1 MPDEVLP
8 QPESVPAESPVQG
21 TGAGASRPGPA
32 EGIASGGDG
41 LRPLGQVGGGG
52 IGPGAPDLPEPSAN
66 PVLPTWTP
74 FPESPVELVLDPEVL
89 ARELAAE
96 LLGDPLEELDALET
110 ESADVAREC
119 DEGLQLLEGNREERM
134 QGLRIFC
141 EHRDPR
147 AIPLLLP
154 LLQAPCPV
162 LRMSAVYALGRN
174 PHPLAVEPLLSLL
187 AADDNGYVR
196 KAVAWSL
203 GNYPDAP
210 ILNPLIRTL
219 QMDVAAVRLWAASS
233 LADAGATGA
242 AKADP
247 AAAQLLLSL
256 RIDSEPAVRSNC
268 AWSLGRLYTDLVE
281 PRQQAVVEA
290 LLHTL
295 LHDGDPTVRD
305 EARLALEQLERPE
318 VLERLQTLVDE
329 GLIG

>member
-1 MPDEVLP
+1 MPDEALP
-8 QPESVPAESPVQG
+8 F
-21 TGAGASRPGPA
+21 
-32 EGIASGGDG
+32 
-41 LRPLGQVGGGG
+41 
-52 IGPGAPDLPEPSAN
+52 PDHPY
-66 PVLPTWTP
+66 
-74 FPESPVELVLDPEVL
+74 PESPARLALDPDVL

-96 LLGDPLEELDALET
+96 LLGDPLDEIEALEP
-110 ESADVAREC
+110 EVVDVAAEC
-119 DEGLQLLEGNREERM
+119 DLGLALLQGGHDQRM

-154 LLQAPCPV
+154 LLEAACPI

-174 PHPLAVEPLLSLL
+174 PHPLAVEPLLVLL

-219 QMDVAAVRLWAASS
+219 QVDVAAVRLWAASS
-233 LADAGATGA
+233 LADAGASGA

-247 AAAQLLLSL
+247 AAAHLLQTL
-256 RIDSEPAVRSNC
+256 RIDSEAAVRSNS
-268 AWSLGRLYTDLVE
+268 AWSLGRLYPDLVE

-305 EARLALEQLERPE
+305 EARLALEQLEQPD
-318 VLERLQTLVDE
+318 VLDRLQTLVDE